1 MRMFSL
7 GKTHEDK
14 DIWAIKISDN
24 PENDELEPEVK
35 YIANMHGDEI
45 VGRELMVLLIREI
58 ALGYRI
64 LDPKIVN
71 LVNNLEIFIV
81 PSMNPD
87 GADYARRGNSRWV
100 DLNRDFPDFTTRD
113 NQNTPD
119 GRQPETKAIM
129 EFQANRNFS
138 FCKLSWWCRS
148 C

>member
-1 MRMFSL
+1 
-7 GKTHEDK
+7 
-14 DIWAIKISDN
+14 
-24 PENDELEPEVK
+24 
-35 YIANMHGDEI
+35 MHGDEI

-100 DLNRDFPDFTTRD
+100 DLNRDFLTLP
-113 NQNTPD
+113 
-119 GRQPETKAIM
+119 PEIIRTHPTEGSLRPKQSWSFKQI
-129 EFQANRNFS
+129 ETSLSANFHGGAEVNYPWTHQEKS
-138 FCKLSWWCRS
+138 TSSLPCLQTI
-148 C
+148 